1 MEKKRTLLIT
11 GATFGIGYELAK
23 LFAHDGDQ
31 LVLVARSQARMTAVA
46 EELAALGAA
55 AAVPLVKNLADPAV
69 PEEIFQAVTEM
80 GLEIDVLINNA
91 GFGDYGPYIHTVWK
105 TNAEMVQVNI
115 TSLLHLTRLF
125 LPGMAA
131 RSSGRILNVASTA
144 AFQPGPDMALYYATK
159 AFVLSFSEA
168 LAEECRGMG
177 VTVTA
182 LCPGPTATEF
192 QVRANTEGTGIGQS
206 KRGPLRMM
214 SAAEVAKVGYRGV
227 LTGRRVVI
235 PGAFNRVGAWSGRHL
250 PRRLIMKTIKQLH
263 RKRATATLLLAALL
277 AGLAPMARAA
287 DEPQAIARE
296 MRGVWVA
303 TVANIDWPS
312 RPGLPVEEQQAEAVA
327 ILDRVEAMR
336 MNTVVLQVRPQA
348 DALYPSEL
356 EPWSCYLTGAQGQA
370 PEPFYDPLHFWIEQA
385 HARGIELHAWLNPYR
400 AGHPAMRSDYAG
412 NSVVRRHPEW
422 VHALA
427 DTGYYWMDPAVQGVQ
442 EHSLAVVLDLL
453 HRYDLD
459 GIHFDDYFY
468 PYREYNLGRDFP
480 DEVAWQAYQ
489 AGGGKMARDD
499 WRRDAVNRFI
509 QRLYKEIKKAKPWVK
524 FGISPF
530 GIYRPGYPA
539 GYGGGF
545 DQYAVLYADA
555 RLWFNKGWIDYYT
568 PQIYWNIA
576 SMQTSFP
583 VILGWWEG
591 ENTKGRHLWPGLY
604 LRPGVA
610 HEEMAREIVGQVM
623 VTRGMIQQAPGTI
636 QFSMRSL
643 MNPDS
648 VIFRALAGGPFAR
661 AALMPAFPW
670 LDKKAPEPPVVQAAP
685 DSSGWRISWQP
696 KGKEAPFVYVLYLQR
711 AGSWRPEIYPAGQHS
726 VQLPVAAGKVTAVA
740 VTAVDRCGNES
751 KKKVISL
758 EEITNAP
765 F

>member
-23 LFAHDGDQ
+23 HFARDGDQ
-31 LVLVARSQARMTAVA
+31 LVLVARNQARMTAVA
-46 EELAALGAA
+46 EKLAALGAA
-55 AAVPLVKNLADPAV
+55 AVIPLVKDLADPAA
-69 PEEIFQAVTEM
+69 PEEIFQAVTEK
-80 GLEIDVLINNA
+80 GLEIDLLINNA
-91 GFGDYGPYIHTVWK
+91 GFGDSGPYLQTEWK
-105 TNAEMVQVNI
+105 TSAEMVQVNI

-125 LPGMAA
+125 LPGMTA

-144 AFQPGPDMALYYATK
+144 AFQPGPNMALYYATK

-168 LAEECRGMG
+168 LAEECLGTG

-192 QVRANTEGTGIGQS
+192 QVRAGTEGTGIGQS
-206 KRGPLRMM
+206 KRGPLKMM
-214 SAAEVAKVGYRGV
+214 SAAEVAERGYRGV
-227 LTGRRVVI
+227 LAGRRVVI
-235 PGAFNRVGAWSGRHL
+235 PGVFNRIGAWGGRHL
-250 PRRLIMKTIKQLH
+250 PHRLIMKTIKHLH
-263 RKRATATLLLAALL
+263 RKPTAAALLLAALL
-277 AGLAPMARAA
+277 AGLAPAARAA
-287 DEPQAIARE
+287 GEPPAMARE

-327 ILDRVEAMR
+327 ILDRVAALR

-356 EPWSCYLTGAQGQA
+356 EPWSWYLTGAQGQA
-370 PEPFYDPLHFWIEQA
+370 PVPFYDPLLFWIEQA
-385 HARGIELHAWLNPYR
+385 HVRGIELHAWLNPYR
-400 AGHPAMRSDYAG
+400 AGHPAMGSGYAE

-427 DTGYYWMDPAVQGVQ
+427 DTGYYWMDPAVAGVQ
-442 EHSLAVVLDLL
+442 EHSLAVVLDILR
-453 HRYDLD
+453 RYDVD
-459 GIHFDDYFY
+459 GIHLDDYFY

-480 DEVAWQAYQ
+480 DDAAWQAYQ

-499 WRRDAVNRFI
+499 WRREAVNRFI

-530 GIYRPGYPA
+530 GVYRPGYPE

-591 ENTKGRHLWPGLY
+591 ENKKGRHLWPGLY
-604 LRPGVA
+604 LRPGVP

-623 VTRGMIQQAPGTI
+623 VTRGMIQKSPGTI

-643 MNPDS
+643 INPDS

-661 AALMPAFPW
+661 AALMPACPW
-670 LDKKAPEPPVVQAAP
+670 LDKKAPETPVVQAAP

-696 KGKEAPFVYVLYLQR
+696 KGKEAPFVYVLYIQSG
-711 AGSWRPEIYPAGQHS
+711 GSWRMEIHPAGS
-726 VQLPVAAGKVTAVA
+726 AFTRLPEKVTAVA

-751 KKKVISL
+751 KKKVILLAQSGQD
-758 EEITNAP
+758 
-765 F
+765 

>member
-1 MEKKRTLLIT
+1 MLKKKTILIT

-23 LFAHDGDQ
+23 RFARDGDQ
-31 LVLVARSQARMTAVA
+31 LVLVARSEARLA
-46 EELAALGAA
+46 EVSAELSALGAA
-55 AAVPLVKNLADPAV
+55 AVIALVKDLANPAA
-69 PEEIFQAVTEM
+69 PEEIFQAVAGK
-80 GLEIDVLINNA
+80 GLEIDLLVNNA
-91 GFGDYGPYIHTVWK
+91 GFGDHGAFLNTEWK
-105 TNAEMVQVNI
+105 KNADMVQVNI

-125 LPGMAA
+125 LPGMTE
-131 RSSGRILNVASTA
+131 RGRGRILNVASTA
-144 AFQPGPDMALYYATK
+144 AFQPGPYMAIYYASK

-168 LAEECRGMG
+168 LAEECRGTG

-192 QVRANTEGTGIGQS
+192 QVRAGTEGTGVGRT
-206 KRGPLRMM
+206 KRGPLKMM
-214 SAAEVAKVGYRGV
+214 SAGEVAEMGYRGV
-227 LTGRRVVI
+227 LAGRRVVI
-235 PGAFNRVGAWSGRHL
+235 TGAFNRVGAWSGRHL

-263 RKRATATLLLAALL
+263 SKRAAVALLLSALLAAFSPA
-277 AGLAPMARAA
+277 AGAA
-287 DEPQAIARE
+287 GEPPAVLRE

-312 RPGLPVEEQQAEAVA
+312 RPGLPVEEQQAEAIV
-327 ILDRVEAMR
+327 ILDRVQALR
-336 MNTVVLQVRPQA
+336 MNAVVLQVRPQA
-348 DALYPSEL
+348 DALYASEL
-356 EPWSCYLTGAQGQA
+356 EPWSWYLTGEQGRA
-370 PEPFYDPLHFWIEQA
+370 PEPFYDPLQFWVEQA

-400 AGHPAMRSDYAG
+400 AGHPAMRSGFAA
-412 NSVVRRHPEW
+412 NSVVRSHPEW

-427 DTGYYWMDPAVQGVQ
+427 DTGYYWMDPAVKGVQ
-442 EHSLAVVLDLL
+442 EHSLAVVLDIIR
-453 HRYDLD
+453 RYDID

-480 DEVAWQAYQ
+480 DDAAWQAYQ
-489 AGGGKMARDD
+489 GGGGKMARDD

-509 QRLYKEIKKAKPWVK
+509 ERLYKEIRKAKPRVK

-530 GIYRPGYPA
+530 GVYRPGYPE

-555 RLWFNKGWIDYYT
+555 RLWLNKGWVDYYT

-576 SMQTSFP
+576 SMQTSYP

-591 ENTKGRHLWPGLY
+591 ENKKKRHLWPGLY
-604 LRPGVA
+604 LRPGVP

-623 VTRGMIQQAPGTI
+623 VTRGMIQAAPGTI

-648 VIFRALAGGPFAR
+648 VIFKALAGGPFAKP
-661 AALMPAFPW
+661 ALMPACSW
-670 LDKKAPEPPVVQAAP
+670 IDDKAPEPPAVQAVS

-696 KGKEAPFVYVLYLQR
+696 KGKEAPFVYVLYTRR
-711 AGSWRPEIYPAGQHS
+711 AGGWRPEIYPAGRLS
-726 VQLPVAAGKVTAVA
+726 AGLPADGGKVSAVA
-740 VTAVDRCGNES
+740 VTAVDRSGNES
-751 KKKVISL
+751 KKKVILL
-758 EEITNAP
+758 EPAGQD
-765 F
+765 